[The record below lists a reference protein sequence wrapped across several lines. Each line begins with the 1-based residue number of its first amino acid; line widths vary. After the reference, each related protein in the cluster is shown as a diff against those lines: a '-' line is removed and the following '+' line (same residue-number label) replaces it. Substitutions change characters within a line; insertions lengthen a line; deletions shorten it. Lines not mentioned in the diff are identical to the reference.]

1 MNQETCA
8 LLCFKAYRCTHWT
21 HNPIQQ
27 GGKCWLKTGAAERR
41 SSYER
46 SSWKLGRA
54 RSTTG
59 LSSGPKACGGK
70 GFSLPP
76 VSSTTAAANCTSP
89 WTELSSGC
97 YLIGGPNETWYEAK
111 RECKRNGGYLV
122 EIESQE
128 EQDALLAWIWEEV
141 EHVEGVEVLPPHQN
155 PLFWIGLTDVF
166 HDGTWV
172 WDQFGRPLAF
182 SRWEEKEPED
192 YARWRASSSQGQHCA
207 AINLEREG
215 LWMQVSCDDYRRAS
229 YGNYGRYICEA
240 AGKWYSLAFSQ

>member
-1 MNQETCA
+1 M
-8 LLCFKAYRCTHWT
+8 
-21 HNPIQQ
+21 
-27 GGKCWLKTGAAERR
+27 
-41 SSYER
+41 
-46 SSWKLGRA
+46 
-54 RSTTG
+54 
-59 LSSGPKACGGK
+59 
-70 GFSLPP
+70 
-76 VSSTTAAANCTSP
+76 
-89 WTELSSGC
+89 
-97 YLIGGPNETWYEAK
+97 IGGPNETWYEAK
-111 RECKRNGGYLV
+111 RECKKNGGYLV

-141 EHVEGVEVLPPHQN
+141 ERVEGVEVLPPYQN

-207 AINLEREG
+207 AINLEIGG
-215 LWMQVSCDDYRRAS
+215 LWMQVSCDDYRRTS

-240 AGKWYSLAFSQ
+240 AGK